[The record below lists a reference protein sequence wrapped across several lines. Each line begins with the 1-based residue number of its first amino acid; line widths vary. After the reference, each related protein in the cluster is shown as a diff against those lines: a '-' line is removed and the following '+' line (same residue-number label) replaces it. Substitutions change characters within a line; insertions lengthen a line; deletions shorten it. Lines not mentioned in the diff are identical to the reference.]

1 MEKERIYR
9 VIISDRAKHA
19 LGVKVR
25 FMAEIS
31 KSAAQKTKKNLI
43 DAMRSLSTMP
53 QRFPFFEEEFIP
65 CNKYRKMFVEK
76 WYLVLYQVKDDAVYV
91 ETILDCRQEYT
102 WLLHE

>member
-53 QRFPFFEEEFIP
+53 QRFPFLKKSSFRATSTER
-65 CNKYRKMFVEK
+65 C
-76 WYLVLYQVKDDAVYV
+76 
-91 ETILDCRQEYT
+91 
-102 WLLHE
+102 LLKSGISSSIKSKTMPSM